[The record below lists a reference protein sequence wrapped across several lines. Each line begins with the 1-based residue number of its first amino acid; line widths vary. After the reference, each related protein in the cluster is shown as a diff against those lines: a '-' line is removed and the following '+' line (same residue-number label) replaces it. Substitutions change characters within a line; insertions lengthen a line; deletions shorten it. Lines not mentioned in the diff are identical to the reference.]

1 METSN
6 YWYQKYITYK
16 NKYLTLKNS
25 IQTIMIGGNDNAN
38 DNNNE
43 LNANDNNNANAKELN
58 SLIHTI
64 DMKNRDEILDI
75 IIKQYD
81 INDEKDIIKLFE
93 LNLVGDNMNYVIY
106 YMVLFRYLLK
116 NKKQLSLI
124 DNHITYLTLYRLQIY
139 LDFSLNDDDY
149 LPMILDQIKNYI
161 KVSPIKKVLLIK
173 KNTKSNNPDNSM
185 YDMKKMEMT
194 TYDMKNKVFIYD
206 TGEIKDEAYMTYD
219 DLIQILNNIFTFR
232 IFEEKIKEE

>member
-1 METSN
+1 METNN

-25 IQTIMIGGNDNAN
+25 IQTIMIGGNDM
-38 DNNNE
+38 E
-43 LNANDNNNANAKELN
+43 LNNSNNNAMELNDNNAKELN

-64 DMKNRDEILDI
+64 DIKNRDEILDI
-75 IIKQYD
+75 VIKQYD
-81 INDEKDIIKLFE
+81 INNEKDIMKLFE
-93 LNLVGDNMNYVIY
+93 LNLIGDNMNYVIY
-106 YMVLFRYLLK
+106 YMVLFRYLIK

-124 DNHITYLTLYRLQIY
+124 DNHITYLTLYRLQSY

-161 KVSPIKKVLLIK
+161 MVFPIKKVLLIK
-173 KNTKSNNPDNSM
+173 KATKSNTLDNSM
-185 YDMKKMEMT
+185 YNMKKTEMT

-232 IFEEKIKEE
+232 IFEEKIKED

>member
-1 METSN
+1 MQTSN

-25 IQTIMIGGNDNAN
+25 VQTIMIGGNDMELN
-38 DNNNE
+38 DN
-43 LNANDNNNANAKELN
+43 NAKELN

-64 DMKNRDEILDI
+64 DIKNRDEILDI
-75 IIKQYD
+75 VIKQYD
-81 INDEKDIIKLFE
+81 INNEKDIMKLFE
-93 LNLVGDNMNYVIY
+93 LNLIGDNMNYVIY
-106 YMVLFRYLLK
+106 YMVLFRYLIK

-124 DNHITYLTLYRLQIY
+124 DNHITYLTLYRLQSY

-161 KVSPIKKVLLIK
+161 MVFPIKKVLLIK
-173 KNTKSNNPDNSM
+173 KATKSNTLDNSM
-185 YDMKKMEMT
+185 YNMKKTEMT

-232 IFEEKIKEE
+232 IFEEKIKED